1 MSFKEFLSEGKDL
14 TWDGIKRY
22 GVNISKTHPWTK
34 MSKAE
39 IVDYII
45 TELSKHLDKQV
56 LKNLDMKVLK
66 DILESEKDV
75 YKLYGLMN
83 IISFRNDFSAK
94 SPYGNYQTM
103 LLQMVAQYKR
113 DKGTGSMYESE
124 EASSGGFK
132 EFLSESS
139 ECCEYDEETTD
150 LKMQIEIELSELS
163 DEELD
168 EFGSV
173 LHGEF
178 FDEDD
183 GFEDDVYT
191 REDID
196 VMIAE
201 LGEEFFEDILDM
213 LEEIEDEEMD
223 EEMDEAVSR
232 RMKSQNRNRKKRKFM
247 QTSRAELR
255 RTKQKRKIQAR
266 KTKQARKRY
275 YRANKNKI
283 KNYQKSR
290 AEAIKKGTHKVK
302 VRRKA

>member
-1 MSFKEFLSEGKDL
+1 MGFKEFLSEAPRRL
-14 TWDGIKRY
+14 TWESLPYWAQAGSRINGTKQKFIQNIISRIRDG
-22 GVNISKTHPWTK
+22 V
-34 MSKAE
+34 
-39 IVDYII
+39 
-45 TELSKHLDKQV
+45 DKQV
-56 LKNLDMKVLK
+56 DKLLDYDVIKK
-66 DILESEKDV
+66 ILENSDEETLLGLSNV
-75 YKLYGLMN
+75 LSYKRDFEDS
-83 IISFRNDFSAK
+83 SFK
-94 SPYGNYQTM
+94 WGNWQEM
-103 LLQMVAQYKR
+103 LLQTVAQYKR
-113 DKGTGSMYESE
+113 DNGTGSMYESE
-124 EASSGGFK
+124 ELPSKGFK

-139 ECCEYDEETTD
+139 EGCEYDEETTD

-183 GFEDDVYT
+183 FEDDVYT
-191 REDID
+191 REDIE

-213 LEEIEDEEMD
+213 LEEIEIEDEEMD